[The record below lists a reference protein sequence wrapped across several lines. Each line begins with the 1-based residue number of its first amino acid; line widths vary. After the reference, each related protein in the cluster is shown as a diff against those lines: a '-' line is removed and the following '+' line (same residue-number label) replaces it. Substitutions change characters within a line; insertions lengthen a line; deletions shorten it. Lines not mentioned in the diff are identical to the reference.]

1 MSGEAKIKSPPGRK
15 ATKHPQKRQVKK
27 MNERL
32 HTWLHN
38 DLTVLAW
45 RLMIVYALL
54 FVLRIVFYL
63 LNSDT
68 LGAMTG
74 GEVPA
79 LVRGSLLFD
88 TANICY
94 CYSLFVVLSLLPLR
108 VRERGWYRRML
119 FWTWIVPGVV
129 IVLTN
134 LADTVYFHYAKK
146 RITVDEMHFA
156 DNDNTGHILWK
167 AVGENWYL
175 LLVGIGL
182 VWGAVWLYR
191 LVKPAPS
198 LLKKKWAFVL
208 VNSLLT
214 VAAVVL
220 LVGGMRGGLSHAI
233 RPIAMSNAAQYAVSP
248 AKASVV
254 LSNPF
259 CVLRTITNKKIHAVR
274 YFADST
280 ELAARFSPYH
290 YPAADTLRHG
300 RFGSQRGKNILIFVL
315 ESFSYEH
322 SAYLNPDLYRGEVS
336 YTPFLDSLM
345 REGYLFR
352 RGYANGRKSID
363 ALPSVLSSIPSFK
376 TPFVIT
382 PQSLGETRGLGRLL
396 GEEGYSTWF
405 FNGSENKSMGFVAY
419 AKLSGVENARTRED
433 YEARMGKEDF
443 DGYWGIWDGPFMQYM
458 ARELDEAPKP
468 FFATI
473 FTLSSHHPFVVPEG
487 YERTLPAGRTKV
499 QQPVAY
505 TDRSLRDFFDY
516 ARRQPWYEQT
526 IFVFTADHVSSEVY
540 GEESKTPTGNSHILF
555 FLYTPDGSLR
565 GDDPHVAQQ
574 IDLMP
579 TLLGL
584 TGYAKPYF
592 AYGQDIFEVRADS
605 AGAASWAFAI
615 NYVNEA
621 FQWITDSAAMFF
633 DEHEVTHLFDLRNDP
648 LERNNLIEQGVRPD
662 SAQTEQMKA
671 LLQTYYEHLE
681 RSDFVVR

>member
-1 MSGEAKIKSPPGRK
+1 
-15 ATKHPQKRQVKK
+15 

-32 HTWLHN
+32 RPWLHN
-38 DLTVLAW
+38 SITVLAW
-45 RLMIVYALL
+45 RLLIVYALL
-54 FVLRIVFYL
+54 FLLRVIFYL
-63 LNSDT
+63 LNTDT
-68 LGAMTG
+68 LGPMTRA
-74 GEVPA
+74 EVPA

-88 TANICY
+88 TAGVCY
-94 CYSLFVVLSLLPLR
+94 CYCLFTVLSLLPLR
-108 VRERGWYRRML
+108 ARGRQWYRRLL
-119 FWTWIVPGVV
+119 FWTWLVPGIV

-146 RITVDEMHFA
+146 RVTVDELHFA

-167 AVGENWYL
+167 AAGENWYL
-175 LLVGIGL
+175 VLIAIVL
-182 VWGAVWLYR
+182 VWGMVRLYR
-191 LVKPAPS
+191 LVKPAPVRIRS
-198 LLKKKWAFVL
+198 GWAFVL
-208 VNSLLT
+208 TGSLMTL
-214 VAAVVL
+214 VSAVL

-233 RPIAMSNAAQYAVSP
+233 RPIAMSNAAQYALSP

-259 CVLRTITNKKIHAVR
+259 CILRTISNKKISYVR
-274 YFADST
+274 YFPDER
-280 ELAARFSPYH
+280 ELAARFSPCR
-290 YPAADTLRHG
+290 YPAADSLHHD
-300 RFGSQRGKNILIFVL
+300 RFGTQRGKNILIFVL

-322 SAYLNPDLYRGEVS
+322 SAYLNPKLYKGEAS

-376 TPFVIT
+376 TPFVVT

-433 YEARMGKEDF
+433 YEAKMGRRDY

-458 ARELDEAPKP
+458 ARELDTVPKP

-487 YERTLPAGRTKV
+487 YEKMLPAGRTKV

-516 ARRQPWYEQT
+516 ARRQPWYENT
-526 IFVFTADHVSSEVY
+526 LFVFTADHVSSEVY
-540 GEESKTPTGNSHILF
+540 GDESKAPTGNSHIIF

-584 TGYAKPYF
+584 TGYDKPYF
-592 AYGQDIFEVRADS
+592 AYGQDIFEIRADS
-605 AGAASWAFAI
+605 ARVSERAFAI
-615 NYVNEA
+615 NYLNES
-621 FQWITDSAAMFF
+621 FQWITDSTAMFF
-633 DEHEVTHLFDLRNDP
+633 DEHEVTHLFDLERDP
-648 LERNNLIEQGVRPD
+648 LERHNLIEQGAEPD
-662 SAQTEQMKA
+662 TAQVERMKA
-671 LLQTYYEHLE
+671 LLQTYYERLE
-681 RSDFVVR
+681 KSDFVVR

>member
-1 MSGEAKIKSPPGRK
+1 
-15 ATKHPQKRQVKK
+15 

-32 HTWLHN
+32 RSGLHN
-38 DLTVLAW
+38 TLTVLVW
-45 RLMIVYALL
+45 RLLIVYVLLAAL
-54 FVLRIVFYL
+54 RAIFYL
-63 LNSDT
+63 ANTDT
-68 LGAMTG
+68 LGPMTAA
-74 GEVPA
+74 EIPA

-88 TANICY
+88 TANISY
-94 CYSLFVVLSLLPLR
+94 CYTLFVVLSLLPLR
-108 VRERGWYRRML
+108 AREQAGYQRML
-119 FWTWIVPGVV
+119 FGIWVV
-129 IVLTN
+129 VSSVVVLLN
-134 LADTVYFHYAKK
+134 LADSVYFHYAKK
-146 RITVDEMHFA
+146 RITIDELHFA
-156 DNDNTGHILWK
+156 GNDNTGHILWK

-175 LLVGIGL
+175 LPIGIGL

-191 LVKPAPS
+191 QVKPAPNR
-198 LLKKKWAFVL
+198 LKKPGLFVA

-214 VAAVVL
+214 LAAVVL

-233 RPIAMSNAAQYAVSP
+233 RPVAMSQAAQYAVSP

-254 LSNPF
+254 LCNPF
-259 CVLRTITNKKIHAVR
+259 CVLRTMSNKQITPLR
-274 YFADST
+274 YFSDST

-290 YPAADTLRHG
+290 YPAADSLRHD
-300 RFGSQRGKNILIFVL
+300 RFGTQRGKNILIFVL

-322 SAYLNPDLYRGEVS
+322 SAYLNPELYGDGAD

-419 AKLSGVENARTRED
+419 AKLSGVEEARTRED
-433 YEARMGKEDF
+433 YEARMGTGDF
-443 DGYWGIWDGPFMQYM
+443 DGHWGIWDGPFMQYM

-487 YERTLPAGRTKV
+487 DAATLPEGRTKV
-499 QQPVAY
+499 QRPVAY
-505 TDRSLRDFFDY
+505 TDRSLRDFFAY
-516 ARRQPWYEQT
+516 ARRQPWFANT
-526 IFVFTADHVSSEVY
+526 LFVFTADHVSSEVY
-540 GEESKTPTGNSHILF
+540 GEVSKTPTGNSHIIL

-579 TLLGL
+579 TILGL
-584 TGYAKPYF
+584 TGYEKPFF
-592 AYGQDIFEVRADS
+592 AYGQDIFAVRADS
-605 AGAASWAFAI
+605 ARTAERAFAI
-615 NYVNEA
+615 NYLNES

-633 DEHEVTHLFDLRNDP
+633 DEHEVTHLFDLHSDS
-648 LERNNLIEQGVRPD
+648 LEQHNRIDRGVRPD
-662 SAQTEQMKA
+662 PVQVERLKA
-671 LLQTYYEHLE
+671 LLQTYYDHLAQ
-681 RSDFVVR
+681 SDFLVR

>member
-1 MSGEAKIKSPPGRK
+1 
-15 ATKHPQKRQVKK
+15 

-32 HTWLHN
+32 RPWLHN
-38 DLTVLAW
+38 SITVLAW
-45 RLMIVYALL
+45 RLLIVYALL
-54 FVLRIVFYL
+54 FLLRVIFYL
-63 LNSDT
+63 LNTDT
-68 LGAMTG
+68 LGPMTRA
-74 GEVPA
+74 EVPA

-88 TANICY
+88 TAGACY
-94 CYSLFVVLSLLPLR
+94 CYCLFTVLSLLPLR
-108 VRERGWYRRML
+108 ARGRQWYRRLL
-119 FWTWIVPGVV
+119 FWTWLVPGIV

-146 RITVDEMHFA
+146 RVTVDELHFA

-167 AVGENWYL
+167 AAGENWYL
-175 LLVGIGL
+175 VLIAIVL
-182 VWGAVWLYR
+182 VWGMVRLYR
-191 LVKPAPS
+191 LVKPAPVRIRS
-198 LLKKKWAFVL
+198 GWAFVL
-208 VNSLLT
+208 TGSLMTL
-214 VAAVVL
+214 VSAVL

-233 RPIAMSNAAQYAVSP
+233 RPIAMSNAAQYALSP

-259 CVLRTITNKKIHAVR
+259 CILRTISNKKISYVR
-274 YFADST
+274 YFPDER
-280 ELAARFSPYH
+280 ELAARFSPCR
-290 YPAADTLRHG
+290 YPAADSLRHD
-300 RFGSQRGKNILIFVL
+300 RFGTQRGKNILIFVL

-322 SAYLNPDLYRGEVS
+322 SAYLNPELYKGEAS

-376 TPFVIT
+376 TPFVVT

-433 YEARMGKEDF
+433 YEAKMGRRDY

-458 ARELDEAPKP
+458 ARELDTVPKP

-487 YERTLPAGRTKV
+487 YENMLPEGRTKV
-499 QQPVAY
+499 QRPVAY

-516 ARRQPWYEQT
+516 ARRQPWYENT
-526 IFVFTADHVSSEVY
+526 LFVFTADHVSSEVY
-540 GEESKTPTGNSHILF
+540 GDESKAPTGNSHIIF

-584 TGYAKPYF
+584 TGYDKPYF
-592 AYGQDIFEVRADS
+592 AYGQDIFEIRADS
-605 AGAASWAFAI
+605 ARVSERAFAI
-615 NYVNEA
+615 NYLNES
-621 FQWITDSAAMFF
+621 FQWITDSTAMFF
-633 DEHEVTHLFDLRNDP
+633 DEHEVTHLFDLERDP
-648 LERNNLIEQGVRPD
+648 LERHNLIEQGAEPD
-662 SAQTEQMKA
+662 TAQVERMKA
-671 LLQTYYEHLE
+671 LLQTYYERLE
-681 RSDFVVR
+681 KSDFVVR

>member
-1 MSGEAKIKSPPGRK
+1 
-15 ATKHPQKRQVKK
+15 

-32 HTWLHN
+32 RPWLHN
-38 DLTVLAW
+38 SITVLAW
-45 RLMIVYALL
+45 RLLIVYALL
-54 FVLRIVFYL
+54 FLLRVIFYL
-63 LNSDT
+63 LNTDT
-68 LGAMTG
+68 LGPMTRA
-74 GEVPA
+74 EVPA

-88 TANICY
+88 TAGVCY
-94 CYSLFVVLSLLPLR
+94 CYCLFTVLSLLPLR
-108 VRERGWYRRML
+108 ARGRQWYRRLL
-119 FWTWIVPGVV
+119 FWTWLVPGIV

-146 RITVDEMHFA
+146 RVTVDELHFA

-167 AVGENWYL
+167 AAGENWYL
-175 LLVGIGL
+175 VLIAIML
-182 VWGAVWLYR
+182 VWGMVQLYR
-191 LVKPAPS
+191 LVKPAPVRIRS
-198 LLKKKWAFVL
+198 GWAFVL
-208 VNSLLT
+208 TGSLMTL
-214 VAAVVL
+214 VSAVL

-233 RPIAMSNAAQYAVSP
+233 RPIAMSNAAQYALSP

-259 CVLRTITNKKIHAVR
+259 CILRTISNKKISYVR
-274 YFADST
+274 YFPDER
-280 ELAARFSPYH
+280 ELAARFSPCR
-290 YPAADTLRHG
+290 YPAADSLRHD
-300 RFGSQRGKNILIFVL
+300 RFGTQRGKNILIFVL

-322 SAYLNPDLYRGEVS
+322 SAYLNPELYKGEAS

-376 TPFVIT
+376 TPFVVT

-433 YEARMGKEDF
+433 YEAKMGRRDY

-458 ARELDEAPKP
+458 ARELDTVPKP

-487 YERTLPAGRTKV
+487 YENMLPEGRTKV
-499 QQPVAY
+499 QRPVAY

-516 ARRQPWYEQT
+516 ARRQPWYENT
-526 IFVFTADHVSSEVY
+526 LFVFTADHVSSEVY
-540 GEESKTPTGNSHILF
+540 GDESKAPTGNSHIIF

-584 TGYAKPYF
+584 TGYDKPYF
-592 AYGQDIFEVRADS
+592 AYGQDIFEIRADS
-605 AGAASWAFAI
+605 ARVSERAFAI
-615 NYVNEA
+615 NYLNES
-621 FQWITDSAAMFF
+621 FQWITDSTAMFF
-633 DEHEVTHLFDLRNDP
+633 DEHEVTHLFDLERDP
-648 LERNNLIEQGVRPD
+648 LERHNLIEQGAEPD
-662 SAQTEQMKA
+662 TAQVERMKA
-671 LLQTYYEHLE
+671 LLQTYYERLE
-681 RSDFVVR
+681 KSDFVVR

>member
-1 MSGEAKIKSPPGRK
+1 
-15 ATKHPQKRQVKK
+15 

-32 HTWLHN
+32 RPWLHN
-38 DLTVLAW
+38 SITVLAW
-45 RLMIVYALL
+45 RLLIVYALL
-54 FVLRIVFYL
+54 FLLRVIFYL
-63 LNSDT
+63 LNTDT
-68 LGAMTG
+68 LGPMTRA
-74 GEVPA
+74 EVPA

-88 TANICY
+88 TAGVCY
-94 CYSLFVVLSLLPLR
+94 CYCLFTVLSLLPLR
-108 VRERGWYRRML
+108 ARGRQWYRRLL
-119 FWTWIVPGVV
+119 FWTWLVPGIV

-146 RITVDEMHFA
+146 RVTVDELHFA

-167 AVGENWYL
+167 AAGENWYL
-175 LLVGIGL
+175 VLIAIVL
-182 VWGAVWLYR
+182 VWGMVRLYR
-191 LVKPAPS
+191 LVKPAPVRIRS
-198 LLKKKWAFVL
+198 GWAFVL
-208 VNSLLT
+208 TGSLMTL
-214 VAAVVL
+214 VSAVL

-233 RPIAMSNAAQYAVSP
+233 RPIAMSNAAQYALSP

-259 CVLRTITNKKIHAVR
+259 CILRTIGNKKISYVR
-274 YFADST
+274 YFPDER
-280 ELAARFSPYH
+280 ELAARFSPCR
-290 YPAADTLRHG
+290 YPAADSLRHD
-300 RFGSQRGKNILIFVL
+300 RFGTQRGKNILIFVL

-322 SAYLNPDLYRGEVS
+322 SAYLNPELYKGEAS

-376 TPFVIT
+376 TPFVVT

-433 YEARMGKEDF
+433 YEAKMGRRDY

-458 ARELDEAPKP
+458 ARELDTVPKP

-487 YERTLPAGRTKV
+487 YENMLPEGRTKV
-499 QQPVAY
+499 QRPVAY

-516 ARRQPWYEQT
+516 ARRQPWYENT
-526 IFVFTADHVSSEVY
+526 LFVFTADHVSSEVY
-540 GEESKTPTGNSHILF
+540 GDESKAPTGNSHIIF

-584 TGYAKPYF
+584 TGYDKPYF
-592 AYGQDIFEVRADS
+592 AYGQDIFEIRADS
-605 AGAASWAFAI
+605 ARVSERAFAI
-615 NYVNEA
+615 NYLNES
-621 FQWITDSAAMFF
+621 FQWITDSTAMFF
-633 DEHEVTHLFDLRNDP
+633 DEHEVTHLFDLERDP
-648 LERNNLIEQGVRPD
+648 LERHNLIEQGAEPD
-662 SAQTEQMKA
+662 TAQVERMKA
-671 LLQTYYEHLE
+671 LLQTYYERLE
-681 RSDFVVR
+681 KSDFVVR

>member
-1 MSGEAKIKSPPGRK
+1 
-15 ATKHPQKRQVKK
+15 

-32 HTWLHN
+32 RPWLHN
-38 DLTVLAW
+38 SITVLAW
-45 RLMIVYALL
+45 RLLIVYALL
-54 FVLRIVFYL
+54 FLLRVIFYL
-63 LNSDT
+63 LNTDT
-68 LGAMTG
+68 LGPMTRA
-74 GEVPA
+74 EVPA

-88 TANICY
+88 TAGVCY
-94 CYSLFVVLSLLPLR
+94 CYCLFTVLSLLPLR
-108 VRERGWYRRML
+108 ARGRQWYHRLL
-119 FWTWIVPGVV
+119 FWTWLVPGIV

-146 RITVDEMHFA
+146 RVTVDELHFA

-167 AVGENWYL
+167 AAGENWYL
-175 LLVGIGL
+175 VLIAIVL
-182 VWGAVWLYR
+182 VWGMVRLYR
-191 LVKPAPS
+191 LVKPAPVRIRS
-198 LLKKKWAFVL
+198 GWAFVL
-208 VNSLLT
+208 TGSLMTL
-214 VAAVVL
+214 VSAVL

-233 RPIAMSNAAQYAVSP
+233 RPIAMSNAAQYALSP

-259 CVLRTITNKKIHAVR
+259 CILRTISNKKISYVR
-274 YFADST
+274 YFPDER
-280 ELAARFSPYH
+280 ELAARFSPCR
-290 YPAADTLRHG
+290 YPAADSLRHD
-300 RFGSQRGKNILIFVL
+300 RFGTQRGKNILIFVL

-322 SAYLNPDLYRGEVS
+322 SAYLNPELYKGEAS

-376 TPFVIT
+376 TPFVVT

-433 YEARMGKEDF
+433 YETKMGRRDY

-458 ARELDEAPKP
+458 ARELDTVPKP

-487 YERTLPAGRTKV
+487 YENMLPEGRTKV
-499 QQPVAY
+499 QRPVAY

-516 ARRQPWYEQT
+516 ARRQPWYENT
-526 IFVFTADHVSSEVY
+526 LFVFTADHVSSEVY
-540 GEESKTPTGNSHILF
+540 GDESKAPTGNSHIIF

-584 TGYAKPYF
+584 TGYDKPYF
-592 AYGQDIFEVRADS
+592 AYGQDIFEIRADS
-605 AGAASWAFAI
+605 ARVSERAFAI
-615 NYVNEA
+615 NYLNES
-621 FQWITDSAAMFF
+621 FQWITDSTAMFF
-633 DEHEVTHLFDLRNDP
+633 DEHEVTHLFDLERDP
-648 LERNNLIEQGVRPD
+648 LERHNLIEQGAEPD
-662 SAQTEQMKA
+662 TAQVERMKA
-671 LLQTYYEHLE
+671 LLQTYYERLE
-681 RSDFVVR
+681 KSDFVVR

>member
-1 MSGEAKIKSPPGRK
+1 
-15 ATKHPQKRQVKK
+15 

-32 HTWLHN
+32 RPWLHN
-38 DLTVLAW
+38 SITVLAW
-45 RLMIVYALL
+45 RLLIVYALL
-54 FVLRIVFYL
+54 FLLRVIFYL
-63 LNSDT
+63 LNTDT
-68 LGAMTG
+68 LGPMTRA
-74 GEVPA
+74 EVPA

-88 TANICY
+88 TAGVCY
-94 CYSLFVVLSLLPLR
+94 CYCLFTVLSLLPLR
-108 VRERGWYRRML
+108 ARGRQWYRRLL
-119 FWTWIVPGVV
+119 FWTWLVPGIV

-146 RITVDEMHFA
+146 RVTVDELHFA

-167 AVGENWYL
+167 AAGENWYL
-175 LLVGIGL
+175 VLIAIVL
-182 VWGAVWLYR
+182 VWGMVRLYR
-191 LVKPAPS
+191 LVKPAPVRIRS
-198 LLKKKWAFVL
+198 GWAFVL
-208 VNSLLT
+208 TGSLMTL
-214 VAAVVL
+214 VSAVL

-233 RPIAMSNAAQYAVSP
+233 RPIAMSNAAQYALSP

-259 CVLRTITNKKIHAVR
+259 CILRTISNKKISYVR
-274 YFADST
+274 YFPDER
-280 ELAARFSPYH
+280 ELAARFSPCR
-290 YPAADTLRHG
+290 YPAADSLCHDK
-300 RFGSQRGKNILIFVL
+300 FGTQRGKNILIFVL

-322 SAYLNPDLYRGEVS
+322 SAYLNPELYKGEAS

-376 TPFVIT
+376 TPFVVT

-433 YEARMGKEDF
+433 YEAKMGRRDY

-458 ARELDEAPKP
+458 ARELDTVPKP

-487 YERTLPAGRTKV
+487 YENMLPEGRTKV
-499 QQPVAY
+499 QRPVAY
-505 TDRSLRDFFDY
+505 TDRSLRNFFDY
-516 ARRQPWYEQT
+516 ARRQPWYENT
-526 IFVFTADHVSSEVY
+526 LFVFTADHVSSEVY
-540 GEESKTPTGNSHILF
+540 GDESKAPTGNSHIIF

-584 TGYAKPYF
+584 TGYDKPYF
-592 AYGQDIFEVRADS
+592 AYGQDIFEIRADS
-605 AGAASWAFAI
+605 ARVSERAFAI
-615 NYVNEA
+615 NYLNES
-621 FQWITDSAAMFF
+621 FQWITDSTAMFF
-633 DEHEVTHLFDLRNDP
+633 DEHEVTHLFDLERDP
-648 LERNNLIEQGVRPD
+648 LERHNLIEQGAEPD
-662 SAQTEQMKA
+662 TAQVERMKA
-671 LLQTYYEHLE
+671 LLQTYYERLE
-681 RSDFVVR
+681 KSDFVVR

>member
-1 MSGEAKIKSPPGRK
+1 
-15 ATKHPQKRQVKK
+15 

-32 HTWLHN
+32 RPWLHN
-38 DLTVLAW
+38 SITVLAW
-45 RLMIVYALL
+45 RLLIVYALL
-54 FVLRIVFYL
+54 FLLRVIFYL
-63 LNSDT
+63 LNTDT
-68 LGAMTG
+68 LGPMTRA
-74 GEVPA
+74 EVPA

-88 TANICY
+88 TAGVCY
-94 CYSLFVVLSLLPLR
+94 CYCLFTVLSLLPLR
-108 VRERGWYRRML
+108 ARGRQWYRRLL
-119 FWTWIVPGVV
+119 FWTWLVPGIV

-146 RITVDEMHFA
+146 RVTVDELHFA

-167 AVGENWYL
+167 AAGENWYL
-175 LLVGIGL
+175 VLIAIVL
-182 VWGAVWLYR
+182 VWGMVRLYR
-191 LVKPAPS
+191 LVKPAPVRIRS
-198 LLKKKWAFVL
+198 GWAFVL
-208 VNSLLT
+208 TGSLMTL
-214 VAAVVL
+214 VSAVL

-233 RPIAMSNAAQYAVSP
+233 RPIAMSNAAQYALSP

-259 CVLRTITNKKIHAVR
+259 CILRTISNKKISYVR
-274 YFADST
+274 YFPDER
-280 ELAARFSPYH
+280 ELAARFSPCR
-290 YPAADTLRHG
+290 YPAADSLRHD
-300 RFGSQRGKNILIFVL
+300 RFGTQRGKNILIFVL

-322 SAYLNPDLYRGEVS
+322 SAYLNPELYKGEAS

-376 TPFVIT
+376 TPFVVT

-433 YEARMGKEDF
+433 YEAKMGRRDY

-458 ARELDEAPKP
+458 ARELDTVPKP

-487 YERTLPAGRTKV
+487 YENMLPEGRTKV
-499 QQPVAY
+499 QRPVAY

-516 ARRQPWYEQT
+516 ARRQPWYENT
-526 IFVFTADHVSSEVY
+526 LFVFTADHVSSEVY
-540 GEESKTPTGNSHILF
+540 GDESKAPTGNSHIIF

-584 TGYAKPYF
+584 TGYDKPYF
-592 AYGQDIFEVRADS
+592 AYGQDIFEIRADS
-605 AGAASWAFAI
+605 ARVSERAFAI
-615 NYVNEA
+615 NYLNES
-621 FQWITDSAAMFF
+621 FQWITDSTAMFF
-633 DEHEVTHLFDLRNDP
+633 DEHEVTHLFDLERDP
-648 LERNNLIEQGVRPD
+648 LERHNLIEQGAKPD
-662 SAQTEQMKA
+662 TAQVERMKA
-671 LLQTYYEHLE
+671 LLQTYYERLE
-681 RSDFVVR
+681 KSDFVVR

>member
-1 MSGEAKIKSPPGRK
+1 
-15 ATKHPQKRQVKK
+15 

-32 HTWLHN
+32 RPWLHN
-38 DLTVLAW
+38 SVTVLAW
-45 RLMIVYALL
+45 RLFLAYLLL
-54 FVLRIVFYL
+54 FILRVIFYL
-63 LNSDT
+63 LNTDT
-68 LGAMTG
+68 LGPMSR
-74 GEVPA
+74 GEIPA
-79 LVRGSLLFD
+79 LVRGGLLFD

-94 CYSLFVVLSLLPLR
+94 CYCLFVVLSLLPLR
-108 VRERGWYRRML
+108 ARARKGYQRML
-119 FWTWIVPGVV
+119 FWIWMVVGAV

-134 LADTVYFHYAKK
+134 LSDSVYFHYAKK
-146 RITVDEMHFA
+146 RVTVDELHFA
-156 DNDNTGHILWK
+156 GNDNTGHILWK
-167 AVGENWYL
+167 AAGENWYL
-175 LLVGIGL
+175 ILVAAALL
-182 VWGAVWLYR
+182 WGMAWLYR
-191 LVKPAPS
+191 RVKPAPIRIKS
-198 LLKKKWAFVL
+198 NWVFVL
-208 VNSLLT
+208 VNTVLT
-214 VAAVVL
+214 LGSVVL

-259 CVLRTITNKKIHAVR
+259 CVLRTISNKKISYVK
-274 YFADST
+274 YFPT
-280 ELAARFSPYH
+280 EEELAARYTPYH
-290 YPAADTLRHG
+290 YPAPDSLRHS
-300 RFGSQRGKNILIFVL
+300 RFGTQQGKNILIFVL

-322 SAYLNPDLYRGEVS
+322 SAYLNPELYKGEVS

-345 REGYLFR
+345 RHGYLFR

-419 AKLSGVENARTRED
+419 AKLSGVENARTREN
-433 YEARMGKEDF
+433 YEARMGKRDY
-443 DGYWGIWDGPFMQYM
+443 DDYWGIWDGPFMQYM
-458 ARELDEAPKP
+458 ARELDDAPKP

-473 FTLSSHHPFVVPEG
+473 FTLSSHHPFVVPAG
-487 YERTLPAGRTKV
+487 YEKILPQGRTKV

-516 ARRQPWYEQT
+516 AKGQPWYDNT
-526 IFVFTADHVSSEVY
+526 VFVFTADHVSSEVY
-540 GEESKTPTGNSHILF
+540 GDESKAPTGNSHIIF
-555 FLYTPDGSLR
+555 FMYTPDGSLR
-565 GDDPHVAQQ
+565 GDDYHVAQQ

-584 TGYAKPYF
+584 TGYDKPFF

-605 AGAASWAFAI
+605 LRASSRAFAI
-615 NYVNEA
+615 NYLNES
-621 FQWITDSAAMFF
+621 FQWITDSTAMFF

-648 LERNNLIEQGVRPD
+648 LEQHNLIERGAKPD
-662 SAQTEQMKA
+662 REQVDKMKA

-681 RSDFVVR
+681 KSDFIVH

>member
-1 MSGEAKIKSPPGRK
+1 
-15 ATKHPQKRQVKK
+15 

-32 HTWLHN
+32 RPWLHN
-38 DLTVLAW
+38 SITVLAW
-45 RLMIVYALL
+45 RLLIVYALL
-54 FVLRIVFYL
+54 FLLRVIFYL
-63 LNSDT
+63 LNTDT
-68 LGAMTG
+68 LGPMTRA
-74 GEVPA
+74 EVPA

-88 TANICY
+88 TAGVCY
-94 CYSLFVVLSLLPLR
+94 CYCLFTVLSLLPLR
-108 VRERGWYRRML
+108 ARGRQWYRRLL
-119 FWTWIVPGVV
+119 FWTWLVPGIV

-146 RITVDEMHFA
+146 RVTVDELHFA

-167 AVGENWYL
+167 AAGENWYL
-175 LLVGIGL
+175 VLIAIML
-182 VWGAVWLYR
+182 VWGMVQLYR
-191 LVKPAPS
+191 LVKPAPVRIRS
-198 LLKKKWAFVL
+198 GWAFVL
-208 VNSLLT
+208 TGSLMTL
-214 VAAVVL
+214 VSAVL

-233 RPIAMSNAAQYAVSP
+233 RPIAMSNAAQYALSP

-259 CVLRTITNKKIHAVR
+259 CILRTISNKKISYVR
-274 YFADST
+274 YFPD
-280 ELAARFSPYH
+280 ERERAARFSPCR
-290 YPAADTLRHG
+290 YPAADSLRHD
-300 RFGSQRGKNILIFVL
+300 RFGTQRGKNILIFVL

-322 SAYLNPDLYRGEVS
+322 SAYLNPELYKGEAS

-376 TPFVIT
+376 TPFVVT

-433 YEARMGKEDF
+433 YEAKMGRRDY

-458 ARELDEAPKP
+458 ARELDTVPKP

-487 YERTLPAGRTKV
+487 YENMLPEGRTKV
-499 QQPVAY
+499 QRPVAY

-516 ARRQPWYEQT
+516 ARRQPWYENT
-526 IFVFTADHVSSEVY
+526 LFVFTADHVSSEVY
-540 GEESKTPTGNSHILF
+540 GDESKAPTGNSHIIF

-584 TGYAKPYF
+584 TGYDKPYF
-592 AYGQDIFEVRADS
+592 AYGQDIFEIRADS
-605 AGAASWAFAI
+605 ARVSERAFAI
-615 NYVNEA
+615 NYLNES
-621 FQWITDSAAMFF
+621 FQWITDSTAMFF
-633 DEHEVTHLFDLRNDP
+633 DEHEVTHLFDLERDP
-648 LERNNLIEQGVRPD
+648 LERHNLIEQGAEPD
-662 SAQTEQMKA
+662 TAQVERMKA
-671 LLQTYYEHLE
+671 LLQTYYERLE
-681 RSDFVVR
+681 KSDFVVR

>member
-1 MSGEAKIKSPPGRK
+1 
-15 ATKHPQKRQVKK
+15 

-32 HTWLHN
+32 RPWLHN
-38 DLTVLAW
+38 SITVLAW
-45 RLMIVYALL
+45 RLLIVYALL
-54 FVLRIVFYL
+54 FLLRVIFYL
-63 LNSDT
+63 LNTDT
-68 LGAMTG
+68 LGPMTRA
-74 GEVPA
+74 EVPA

-88 TANICY
+88 TAGVCY
-94 CYSLFVVLSLLPLR
+94 CYCLFTVLSLLPLR
-108 VRERGWYRRML
+108 ARGRQWYRRLL
-119 FWTWIVPGVV
+119 FWTWLVPGIV

-146 RITVDEMHFA
+146 RVTVDELHFA

-167 AVGENWYL
+167 AAGENWYL
-175 LLVGIGL
+175 VLIAIVL
-182 VWGAVWLYR
+182 VWGMVRLYR
-191 LVKPAPS
+191 LVKPAPVRIRS
-198 LLKKKWAFVL
+198 GWTFVL
-208 VNSLLT
+208 TGSLMTL
-214 VAAVVL
+214 VSAVL

-233 RPIAMSNAAQYAVSP
+233 RPIAMSNAAQYALSP

-259 CVLRTITNKKIHAVR
+259 CILRTISNKKISYVR
-274 YFADST
+274 YFPDER
-280 ELAARFSPYH
+280 ELAARFSPCR
-290 YPAADTLRHG
+290 YPAADSLRHD
-300 RFGSQRGKNILIFVL
+300 RFGTQRGKNILIFVL

-322 SAYLNPDLYRGEVS
+322 SAYLNPELYKGEAS

-376 TPFVIT
+376 TPFVVT

-433 YEARMGKEDF
+433 YEAKIGRRDY

-458 ARELDEAPKP
+458 ARELDTVPKP

-473 FTLSSHHPFVVPEG
+473 FTLSSHHPFVVPKG
-487 YERTLPAGRTKV
+487 YENMLPEGRTKV
-499 QQPVAY
+499 QRPVAY

-516 ARRQPWYEQT
+516 ARRQPWYENT
-526 IFVFTADHVSSEVY
+526 LFVFTADHVSSEVY
-540 GEESKTPTGNSHILF
+540 GDESKAPTGNSHIIF

-584 TGYAKPYF
+584 TGYDKPYF
-592 AYGQDIFEVRADS
+592 AYGQDIFEIRADS
-605 AGAASWAFAI
+605 ARVSERAFAI
-615 NYVNEA
+615 NYLNES
-621 FQWITDSAAMFF
+621 FQWITDSTAMFF
-633 DEHEVTHLFDLRNDP
+633 DEYEVTHLFDLKRDP
-648 LERNNLIEQGVRPD
+648 LERHNLIEQGAEPD
-662 SAQTEQMKA
+662 TAQVERMKA
-671 LLQTYYEHLE
+671 LLQTYYERLE
-681 RSDFVVR
+681 KSDFVVR

>member
-1 MSGEAKIKSPPGRK
+1 
-15 ATKHPQKRQVKK
+15 

-32 HTWLHN
+32 RPWLHN
-38 DLTVLAW
+38 SITVLAW
-45 RLMIVYALL
+45 RLLIVYALL
-54 FVLRIVFYL
+54 FLLRVIFYL
-63 LNSDT
+63 LNTDT
-68 LGAMTG
+68 LGPMTRA
-74 GEVPA
+74 EVPA

-88 TANICY
+88 TAGVCY
-94 CYSLFVVLSLLPLR
+94 CYCLFTVLSLLPLR
-108 VRERGWYRRML
+108 ARGRQWYRRLL
-119 FWTWIVPGVV
+119 FWTWLVPGIV

-146 RITVDEMHFA
+146 RVTVDELHFA

-167 AVGENWYL
+167 AAGENWYL
-175 LLVGIGL
+175 VLIAIVL
-182 VWGAVWLYR
+182 VWGMVRLYR
-191 LVKPAPS
+191 LVKPAPVRIRS
-198 LLKKKWAFVL
+198 GWAFVL
-208 VNSLLT
+208 TGSLMTL
-214 VAAVVL
+214 VSAVL

-233 RPIAMSNAAQYAVSP
+233 RPIAMSNAAQYALSP

-259 CVLRTITNKKIHAVR
+259 CILRTISNKKISYVR
-274 YFADST
+274 YFPDER
-280 ELAARFSPYH
+280 ELAARFSPCR
-290 YPAADTLRHG
+290 YPAADSLRHD
-300 RFGSQRGKNILIFVL
+300 RFGTQRGKNILIFVL

-322 SAYLNPDLYRGEVS
+322 SAYLNPELYKGEAS

-376 TPFVIT
+376 TPFVVT

-433 YEARMGKEDF
+433 YETKMGRRDY

-458 ARELDEAPKP
+458 ARELDTVPKP

-487 YERTLPAGRTKV
+487 YENMLPEGRTKV
-499 QQPVAY
+499 QRPVAY

-516 ARRQPWYEQT
+516 ARRQPWYENT
-526 IFVFTADHVSSEVY
+526 LFVFTADHVSSEVY
-540 GEESKTPTGNSHILF
+540 GDESKAPTGNSHIIF

-584 TGYAKPYF
+584 TGYDKPYF
-592 AYGQDIFEVRADS
+592 AYGQDIFEIRADS
-605 AGAASWAFAI
+605 ARVSERAFAI
-615 NYVNEA
+615 NYLNES
-621 FQWITDSAAMFF
+621 FQWITDSTAMFF
-633 DEHEVTHLFDLRNDP
+633 DEHEVTHLFDLERDP
-648 LERNNLIEQGVRPD
+648 LERHNLIEQGAEPD
-662 SAQTEQMKA
+662 TAQVGRMKA
-671 LLQTYYEHLE
+671 LLQTYYERLE
-681 RSDFVVR
+681 KSDFVVR

>member
-1 MSGEAKIKSPPGRK
+1 
-15 ATKHPQKRQVKK
+15 

-32 HTWLHN
+32 RPWLHN
-38 DLTVLAW
+38 SITVLAW
-45 RLMIVYALL
+45 RLLIVYALL
-54 FVLRIVFYL
+54 FLLRVIFYL
-63 LNSDT
+63 LNTDT
-68 LGAMTG
+68 LGPMTRA
-74 GEVPA
+74 EVPA

-88 TANICY
+88 TAGVCY
-94 CYSLFVVLSLLPLR
+94 CYCLFTVLSLLPLR
-108 VRERGWYRRML
+108 ARGRQWYRRLL
-119 FWTWIVPGVV
+119 FWTWLVPGIV

-146 RITVDEMHFA
+146 RVTVDELHFA

-167 AVGENWYL
+167 AAGENWYL
-175 LLVGIGL
+175 VLIAIVL
-182 VWGAVWLYR
+182 VWGMVRLYR
-191 LVKPAPS
+191 LVKPAPVRIRS
-198 LLKKKWAFVL
+198 GWAFVL
-208 VNSLLT
+208 TGSLMTL
-214 VAAVVL
+214 VSAVL

-233 RPIAMSNAAQYAVSP
+233 RPIAMSNAAQYALSP

-259 CVLRTITNKKIHAVR
+259 CILRTISNKKISYVR
-274 YFADST
+274 YFPDER
-280 ELAARFSPYH
+280 ELAARFSPCR
-290 YPAADTLRHG
+290 YPAADSLRHD
-300 RFGSQRGKNILIFVL
+300 RFGTQRGKNILIFVL

-322 SAYLNPDLYRGEVS
+322 SAYLNPELYKGEAS

-376 TPFVIT
+376 TPFVVT

-433 YEARMGKEDF
+433 YEAKMGRRDY

-458 ARELDEAPKP
+458 ARELDTVPKP

-487 YERTLPAGRTKV
+487 YENMLPEGRTKV
-499 QQPVAY
+499 QRPVAY

-516 ARRQPWYEQT
+516 ARRQPWYENT
-526 IFVFTADHVSSEVY
+526 LFVFTADHVSSEVY
-540 GEESKTPTGNSHILF
+540 GDESKAPTGNSHIIF

-584 TGYAKPYF
+584 TGYDKPYF
-592 AYGQDIFEVRADS
+592 AYGQDIFEIRADS
-605 AGAASWAFAI
+605 ARVSERAFAI
-615 NYVNEA
+615 NYLNES
-621 FQWITDSAAMFF
+621 FQWITDSTAMFF
-633 DEHEVTHLFDLRNDP
+633 DEHEVTHLFDLERDP
-648 LERNNLIEQGVRPD
+648 LERHNLIEQGAEPD
-662 SAQTEQMKA
+662 TAQVERMKA
-671 LLQTYYEHLE
+671 LLQTYYERLE
-681 RSDFVVR
+681 KSDFVVR

>member
-1 MSGEAKIKSPPGRK
+1 
-15 ATKHPQKRQVKK
+15 

-32 HTWLHN
+32 RPWLHN
-38 DLTVLAW
+38 SITVLAW
-45 RLMIVYALL
+45 RLLIVYALL
-54 FVLRIVFYL
+54 FLLRVIFYL
-63 LNSDT
+63 LNTDT
-68 LGAMTG
+68 LGPMTRA
-74 GEVPA
+74 EVPA

-88 TANICY
+88 TAGVCY
-94 CYSLFVVLSLLPLR
+94 CYCLFTVLSLLPLR
-108 VRERGWYRRML
+108 ARGRQWYRRLL
-119 FWTWIVPGVV
+119 FWTWLVPGIV

-146 RITVDEMHFA
+146 RVTVDELHFA

-167 AVGENWYL
+167 AAGENWYL
-175 LLVGIGL
+175 VLIAIVL
-182 VWGAVWLYR
+182 VWGMVRLYR
-191 LVKPAPS
+191 LVKPAPVRIRS
-198 LLKKKWAFVL
+198 GWAFVL
-208 VNSLLT
+208 TGSLMTL
-214 VAAVVL
+214 VSAVL

-233 RPIAMSNAAQYAVSP
+233 RPIAMSNAAQYALSP

-259 CVLRTITNKKIHAVR
+259 CILRTISNKKISYVR
-274 YFADST
+274 YFPDER
-280 ELAARFSPYH
+280 ELAARFSPCR
-290 YPAADTLRHG
+290 YPAADSLRHD
-300 RFGSQRGKNILIFVL
+300 RFGTQRGKNILIFVL

-322 SAYLNPDLYRGEVS
+322 SAYLNPELYKGEAS

-376 TPFVIT
+376 TPFVVT

-433 YEARMGKEDF
+433 YEAKMGRRDY

-458 ARELDEAPKP
+458 ARELDTVPKP

-487 YERTLPAGRTKV
+487 YEKMLPAGRTKV
-499 QQPVAY
+499 QRPVAY

-516 ARRQPWYEQT
+516 ARRQPWYENT
-526 IFVFTADHVSSEVY
+526 LFVFTADHVSSEVY
-540 GEESKTPTGNSHILF
+540 GDESKAPTGNSHIIF

-584 TGYAKPYF
+584 TGYDKPYF
-592 AYGQDIFEVRADS
+592 AYGQDIFEIRADS
-605 AGAASWAFAI
+605 ARVSERAFAI
-615 NYVNEA
+615 NYLNES
-621 FQWITDSAAMFF
+621 FQWITDSTAMFF
-633 DEHEVTHLFDLRNDP
+633 DEHEVTHLFDLERDP
-648 LERNNLIEQGVRPD
+648 LERHNLIEQGAEPD
-662 SAQTEQMKA
+662 TAQVERMKA
-671 LLQTYYEHLE
+671 LLQTYYERME
-681 RSDFVVR
+681 KSDFVVR

>member
-1 MSGEAKIKSPPGRK
+1 
-15 ATKHPQKRQVKK
+15 

-32 HTWLHN
+32 RPWLHN
-38 DLTVLAW
+38 SITVLAW
-45 RLMIVYALL
+45 RLLIVYALL
-54 FVLRIVFYL
+54 FLLRVIFYL
-63 LNSDT
+63 LNTDT
-68 LGAMTG
+68 LGPMTRA
-74 GEVPA
+74 EVPA

-88 TANICY
+88 TAGVCY
-94 CYSLFVVLSLLPLR
+94 CYCLFTVLSLLPLR
-108 VRERGWYRRML
+108 ARGRQWYRRLL
-119 FWTWIVPGVV
+119 FWTWLVPGIV

-146 RITVDEMHFA
+146 RVTVDELHFA

-167 AVGENWYL
+167 AAGENWYL
-175 LLVGIGL
+175 VLIAIML
-182 VWGAVWLYR
+182 VWGMVQLYR
-191 LVKPAPS
+191 LVKPAPVRIRS
-198 LLKKKWAFVL
+198 GWAFVL
-208 VNSLLT
+208 TGSLMTL
-214 VAAVVL
+214 VSAVL

-233 RPIAMSNAAQYAVSP
+233 RPIAMSNVARYALSP

-259 CVLRTITNKKIHAVR
+259 CILRTISNKKISYVR
-274 YFADST
+274 YFPDER
-280 ELAARFSPYH
+280 ELAARFSPCR
-290 YPAADTLRHG
+290 YPAADSLRHD
-300 RFGSQRGKNILIFVL
+300 RFGTQRGKNILIFVL

-322 SAYLNPDLYRGEVS
+322 SAYLNPELYKGEAS

-376 TPFVIT
+376 TPFVVT

-433 YEARMGKEDF
+433 YEAKMGRRDY

-458 ARELDEAPKP
+458 ARELDTVPKP

-487 YERTLPAGRTKV
+487 YENMLPEGRTKV
-499 QQPVAY
+499 QRPVAY

-516 ARRQPWYEQT
+516 ARRQPWYENT
-526 IFVFTADHVSSEVY
+526 LFVFTADHVSSEVY
-540 GEESKTPTGNSHILF
+540 GDESKAPTGNSHIIF

-584 TGYAKPYF
+584 TGYDKPYF
-592 AYGQDIFEVRADS
+592 AYGQDIFEIRADS
-605 AGAASWAFAI
+605 ARVSERAFAI
-615 NYVNEA
+615 NYLNES
-621 FQWITDSAAMFF
+621 FQWITDSTAMFF
-633 DEHEVTHLFDLRNDP
+633 DEHEVTHLFDLERDP
-648 LERNNLIEQGVRPD
+648 LERHNLIEQGAEPD
-662 SAQTEQMKA
+662 TAQVERMKA
-671 LLQTYYEHLE
+671 LLQTYYERLE
-681 RSDFVVR
+681 KSDFVVR

>member
-1 MSGEAKIKSPPGRK
+1 
-15 ATKHPQKRQVKK
+15 

-32 HTWLHN
+32 RPWLHN
-38 DLTVLAW
+38 SITVLAW
-45 RLMIVYALL
+45 RLLIVYALL
-54 FVLRIVFYL
+54 FLLRVIFYL
-63 LNSDT
+63 LNTDT
-68 LGAMTG
+68 LGPMTRA
-74 GEVPA
+74 EVPA

-88 TANICY
+88 TAGICY
-94 CYSLFVVLSLLPLR
+94 CYCLFTVLSLLPLR
-108 VRERGWYRRML
+108 ARGRQWYRRLL
-119 FWTWIVPGVV
+119 FWTWLVPGIV

-146 RITVDEMHFA
+146 RVTVDELHFA

-167 AVGENWYL
+167 AAGENWYL
-175 LLVGIGL
+175 VLIAIVL
-182 VWGAVWLYR
+182 VWGMVRLYR
-191 LVKPAPS
+191 LVKPVPVRIRS
-198 LLKKKWAFVL
+198 GWAFVL
-208 VNSLLT
+208 TGSLMTL
-214 VAAVVL
+214 VSAVL

-233 RPIAMSNAAQYAVSP
+233 RPIAMSNAAQYALSP

-259 CVLRTITNKKIHAVR
+259 CILRTISNKKISYVR
-274 YFADST
+274 YFPDER
-280 ELAARFSPYH
+280 ELAARFSPCR
-290 YPAADTLRHG
+290 YPAADSLRHD
-300 RFGSQRGKNILIFVL
+300 RFGTQRGKNILIFVL

-322 SAYLNPDLYRGEVS
+322 SAYLNPELYKGEAS

-376 TPFVIT
+376 TPFVVT

-433 YEARMGKEDF
+433 YEAKMGRRDY

-458 ARELDEAPKP
+458 ARELDTVPKP

-487 YERTLPAGRTKV
+487 YENMLPEGRTKV
-499 QQPVAY
+499 QRPVAY

-516 ARRQPWYEQT
+516 ARRQPWYENT
-526 IFVFTADHVSSEVY
+526 LFVFTADHVSSEVY
-540 GEESKTPTGNSHILF
+540 GDESKAPTGNSHIIF

-584 TGYAKPYF
+584 TGYDKPYF
-592 AYGQDIFEVRADS
+592 AYGQDIFEIRADS
-605 AGAASWAFAI
+605 ARVSERAFAI
-615 NYVNEA
+615 NYLNES
-621 FQWITDSAAMFF
+621 FQWITDSTAMFF
-633 DEHEVTHLFDLRNDP
+633 DEHEVTHLFDLERDP
-648 LERNNLIEQGVRPD
+648 LERHNLIEQGAEPD
-662 SAQTEQMKA
+662 TAQVERMKA
-671 LLQTYYEHLE
+671 LLQTYYERLE
-681 RSDFVVR
+681 KSDFVVR

>member
-1 MSGEAKIKSPPGRK
+1 
-15 ATKHPQKRQVKK
+15 

-32 HTWLHN
+32 RPWLHN
-38 DLTVLAW
+38 SITVLAW
-45 RLMIVYALL
+45 RLLIVYALL
-54 FVLRIVFYL
+54 FLLRVIFYL
-63 LNSDT
+63 LNTDT
-68 LGAMTG
+68 LGPMTRA
-74 GEVPA
+74 EVPA

-88 TANICY
+88 TAGVCY
-94 CYSLFVVLSLLPLR
+94 CYCLFTVLSLLPLR
-108 VRERGWYRRML
+108 ARGRQWYRRLL
-119 FWTWIVPGVV
+119 FWTWLVPGIV

-146 RITVDEMHFA
+146 RVTVDELHFA

-167 AVGENWYL
+167 AAGENWYL
-175 LLVGIGL
+175 VLIAIML
-182 VWGAVWLYR
+182 VWGMVRLYR
-191 LVKPAPS
+191 LVKPAPVRIRS
-198 LLKKKWAFVL
+198 GWAFVL
-208 VNSLLT
+208 TGSLMTL
-214 VAAVVL
+214 VSAVL

-233 RPIAMSNAAQYAVSP
+233 RPIAMSNAAQYALSP

-259 CVLRTITNKKIHAVR
+259 CILRTISNKKISYVR
-274 YFADST
+274 YFPDER
-280 ELAARFSPYH
+280 ELAARFSPCR
-290 YPAADTLRHG
+290 YPAADSLCHDK
-300 RFGSQRGKNILIFVL
+300 FGTQRGKNILIFVL

-322 SAYLNPDLYRGEVS
+322 SAYLNPELYKGEAS

-376 TPFVIT
+376 TPFVVT

-433 YEARMGKEDF
+433 YEAKMGRRDY

-458 ARELDEAPKP
+458 ARELDTVPKP

-487 YERTLPAGRTKV
+487 YENMLPEGRTKV
-499 QQPVAY
+499 QRPVAY

-516 ARRQPWYEQT
+516 ARRQPWYENT
-526 IFVFTADHVSSEVY
+526 LFVFTADHVSSEVY
-540 GEESKTPTGNSHILF
+540 GDESKAPTGNSHIIF

-584 TGYAKPYF
+584 TGYDKPYF
-592 AYGQDIFEVRADS
+592 AYGQDIFEIRADS
-605 AGAASWAFAI
+605 ARVSERAFAI
-615 NYVNEA
+615 NYLNES
-621 FQWITDSAAMFF
+621 FQWITDSTAMFF
-633 DEHEVTHLFDLRNDP
+633 DEHEVTHLFDLERDP
-648 LERNNLIEQGVRPD
+648 LERHNLIEQGAEPD
-662 SAQTEQMKA
+662 TAQVERMKA
-671 LLQTYYEHLE
+671 LLQTYYERLE
-681 RSDFVVR
+681 KSDFVVR

>member
-1 MSGEAKIKSPPGRK
+1 
-15 ATKHPQKRQVKK
+15 

-32 HTWLHN
+32 RPWLHN
-38 DLTVLAW
+38 SITVLAW
-45 RLMIVYALL
+45 RLLIVYALL
-54 FVLRIVFYL
+54 FLLRVIFYL
-63 LNSDT
+63 LNTDT
-68 LGAMTG
+68 LGPMTRA
-74 GEVPA
+74 EVPA

-88 TANICY
+88 TAGICY
-94 CYSLFVVLSLLPLR
+94 CYCLFTVLSLLPLR
-108 VRERGWYRRML
+108 ARGRQWYRRLL
-119 FWTWIVPGVV
+119 FWTWLVPGIV

-146 RITVDEMHFA
+146 RVTVDELHFA

-167 AVGENWYL
+167 AAGENWYL
-175 LLVGIGL
+175 VLIAIML
-182 VWGAVWLYR
+182 VWGMVQLYR
-191 LVKPAPS
+191 LVKPAPVRIRS
-198 LLKKKWAFVL
+198 GWAFVL
-208 VNSLLT
+208 TGSLMTL
-214 VAAVVL
+214 VSAVL

-233 RPIAMSNAAQYAVSP
+233 RPIAMSNAAQYALSP

-259 CVLRTITNKKIHAVR
+259 CILRTISNKKISYVR
-274 YFADST
+274 YFPDER
-280 ELAARFSPYH
+280 ELAARFSPCR
-290 YPAADTLRHG
+290 YPAADSLRHD
-300 RFGSQRGKNILIFVL
+300 RFGTQRGKNILIFVL

-322 SAYLNPDLYRGEVS
+322 SAYLNPELYKGEAS

-376 TPFVIT
+376 TPFVVT

-433 YEARMGKEDF
+433 YEAKMGRRDY

-458 ARELDEAPKP
+458 ARELDTVPKP

-487 YERTLPAGRTKV
+487 YENMLPEGRTKV
-499 QQPVAY
+499 QRPVAY

-516 ARRQPWYEQT
+516 ARRQPWYENT
-526 IFVFTADHVSSEVY
+526 LFVFTADHVSSEVY
-540 GEESKTPTGNSHILF
+540 GDESKAPTGNSHIIF

-584 TGYAKPYF
+584 TGYDKPYF
-592 AYGQDIFEVRADS
+592 AYGQDIFEIRADS
-605 AGAASWAFAI
+605 ARVSERAFAI
-615 NYVNEA
+615 NYLNES
-621 FQWITDSAAMFF
+621 FQWITDSTAMFF
-633 DEHEVTHLFDLRNDP
+633 DEHEVTHLFDLERDP
-648 LERNNLIEQGVRPD
+648 LERHNLIEQGAEPD
-662 SAQTEQMKA
+662 TAQVERMKA
-671 LLQTYYEHLE
+671 LLQTYYERLE
-681 RSDFVVR
+681 KSDFVVR

>member
-1 MSGEAKIKSPPGRK
+1 
-15 ATKHPQKRQVKK
+15 

-32 HTWLHN
+32 RPWLHN
-38 DLTVLAW
+38 SITVLAW
-45 RLMIVYALL
+45 RLLIVYALL
-54 FVLRIVFYL
+54 FLLRVIFYL
-63 LNSDT
+63 LNTDT
-68 LGAMTG
+68 LGPMTRA
-74 GEVPA
+74 EVPA

-88 TANICY
+88 TAGVCY
-94 CYSLFVVLSLLPLR
+94 CYCLFTVLSLLPLR
-108 VRERGWYRRML
+108 ARGRQWYRRLL
-119 FWTWIVPGVV
+119 FWTWLVPGIV

-146 RITVDEMHFA
+146 RVTVDELHFA

-167 AVGENWYL
+167 AAGENWYL
-175 LLVGIGL
+175 VLIAIML
-182 VWGAVWLYR
+182 VWGMVQLYR
-191 LVKPAPS
+191 LVKPAPVRIRS
-198 LLKKKWAFVL
+198 GWAFVL
-208 VNSLLT
+208 TGSLMTL
-214 VAAVVL
+214 VSAVL

-233 RPIAMSNAAQYAVSP
+233 RPIAMSNAAQYALSP

-259 CVLRTITNKKIHAVR
+259 CILRTISNKKISYVR
-274 YFADST
+274 YFPDER
-280 ELAARFSPYH
+280 ELAARFSPCR
-290 YPAADTLRHG
+290 YPAADSLRHD
-300 RFGSQRGKNILIFVL
+300 RFGTQRGKNILIFVL

-322 SAYLNPDLYRGEVS
+322 SAYLNPELYKGEAS

-363 ALPSVLSSIPSFK
+363 TLPSVLSSIPSFK
-376 TPFVIT
+376 TPFVVT

-433 YEARMGKEDF
+433 YEAKMGRRDY

-458 ARELDEAPKP
+458 ARELDTVPKP

-487 YERTLPAGRTKV
+487 YENMLPEGRTKV
-499 QQPVAY
+499 QRPVAY

-516 ARRQPWYEQT
+516 ARRQPWYENT
-526 IFVFTADHVSSEVY
+526 LFVFTADHVSSEVY
-540 GEESKTPTGNSHILF
+540 GDESKAPTGNSHIIF

-584 TGYAKPYF
+584 TGYDKPYF
-592 AYGQDIFEVRADS
+592 AYGQDIFEIRADS
-605 AGAASWAFAI
+605 ARVSERAFAI
-615 NYVNEA
+615 NYLNES
-621 FQWITDSAAMFF
+621 FQWITDSTAMFF
-633 DEHEVTHLFDLRNDP
+633 DEHEVTHLFDLERDP
-648 LERNNLIEQGVRPD
+648 LERHNLIEQGAEPD
-662 SAQTEQMKA
+662 TAQVERMKA
-671 LLQTYYEHLE
+671 LLQTYYERLE
-681 RSDFVVR
+681 KSDFVVR

>member
-1 MSGEAKIKSPPGRK
+1 
-15 ATKHPQKRQVKK
+15 

-32 HTWLHN
+32 RPWLHN
-38 DLTVLAW
+38 SITVLAW
-45 RLMIVYALL
+45 RLLIVYALL
-54 FVLRIVFYL
+54 FLLRVIFYL
-63 LNSDT
+63 LNTDT
-68 LGAMTG
+68 LGPMTRA
-74 GEVPA
+74 EVPA

-88 TANICY
+88 TAGVCY
-94 CYSLFVVLSLLPLR
+94 CYCLFTVLSLLPLR
-108 VRERGWYRRML
+108 VRGRQWYRRLL
-119 FWTWIVPGVV
+119 FWTWLVPGIV

-146 RITVDEMHFA
+146 RVTVDELHFA

-167 AVGENWYL
+167 AAGENWYL
-175 LLVGIGL
+175 VLIAIVL
-182 VWGAVWLYR
+182 VWGMVRLYR
-191 LVKPAPS
+191 LVKPAPVRIRS
-198 LLKKKWAFVL
+198 GWAFVL
-208 VNSLLT
+208 TGSLMTL
-214 VAAVVL
+214 VSAVL

-233 RPIAMSNAAQYAVSP
+233 RPIAMSNAAQYALSP

-259 CVLRTITNKKIHAVR
+259 CILRTISNKKISYVR
-274 YFADST
+274 YFPDER
-280 ELAARFSPYH
+280 ELAARFSPCR
-290 YPAADTLRHG
+290 YPAADSLRHDK
-300 RFGSQRGKNILIFVL
+300 FGTQRGKNILIFVL

-322 SAYLNPDLYRGEVS
+322 SAYLNPELYKGEAS

-376 TPFVIT
+376 TPFVVT

-433 YEARMGKEDF
+433 YEAKMGRRDY

-458 ARELDEAPKP
+458 ARELDTVPKP

-487 YERTLPAGRTKV
+487 YENMLPEGRTKV
-499 QQPVAY
+499 QRPVAY

-516 ARRQPWYEQT
+516 ARRQPWYENT
-526 IFVFTADHVSSEVY
+526 LFVFTADHVSSEVY
-540 GEESKTPTGNSHILF
+540 GDESKAPTGNSHIIF

-584 TGYAKPYF
+584 TGYDKPYF
-592 AYGQDIFEVRADS
+592 AYGQDIFEIRADS
-605 AGAASWAFAI
+605 ARVSERAFAI
-615 NYVNEA
+615 NYLNES
-621 FQWITDSAAMFF
+621 FQWITDSTAMFF
-633 DEHEVTHLFDLRNDP
+633 DEHEVTHLFDLERDP
-648 LERNNLIEQGVRPD
+648 LERHNLIEQGAEPD
-662 SAQTEQMKA
+662 TAQVERMKA
-671 LLQTYYEHLE
+671 LLQTYYERLE
-681 RSDFVVR
+681 KSDFVVR